1 MDSGFMMK
9 KILHIS
15 KNFKEAEEWDVMQ
28 QINMTPQ
35 ERIDAARE
43 LQKRYYKNYHM
54 GLRSWYKNR

>member
-1 MDSGFMMK
+1 MK

-35 ERIDAARE
+35 ERINAARE
-43 LQKRYYKNYHM
+43 LQKRVYQNGIIRLREWHKN
-54 GLRSWYKNR
+54 K